1 MNTIYD
7 LVILGSGPAGLGA
20 AIYAQRAELKT
31 LVIEKEMMSGGQ
43 VLTTYEVDNYA
54 GLPGIG
60 GFDLGM
66 KFREHADNLGTQ
78 FAEDTVLRVEEAD
91 LSEEG
96 MVRAA
101 EAGHGLKKVV
111 GENETYLT
119 RTVIIATGAH
129 HRKLGVPGEEEM
141 AGMGISYCATCDG
154 AFFKKKTTAV
164 IGGGDVAIED
174 AIFLARLCEKVYLI
188 HRRDELRGA
197 KSLQKKLMAL
207 DNVEIIWDTV
217 VESVNGKMKVESLSL
232 SNKKTGEKKE
242 ISVDGV
248 FIAVGISPNTEEF
261 CGVVDMDNGGYIIA
275 GEDGMTSVPG
285 IFAAGDVRTK
295 NLRQIITAV
304 ADGANCVSSVERYLN
319 EL

>member
-111 GENETYLT
+111 GENGTYLT